1 MGRWRDNVFV
11 ERLWRSPK
19 YDEVYLYA
27 YETVA
32 DAQQGV
38 GRYLTFYNQLRP
50 HRALD
55 GRTHARSRVLG
66 APACTAH
73 GRVGSHHQAP
83 FMKWQRLSKL
93 AEPPLWGDYTT

>member
-55 GRTHARSRVLG
+55 GRTPDDANFGHKSM
-66 APACTAH
+66 P
-73 GRVGSHHQAP
+73 P
-83 FMKWQRLSKL
+83 IRL
-93 AEPPLWGDYTT
+93 AA

>member
-19 YDEVYLYA
+19 YDEVYLYT

-55 GRTHARSRVLG
+55 ARTPHVYREHQPARPM
-66 APACTAH
+66 AA
-73 GRVGSHHQAP
+73 
-83 FMKWQRLSKL
+83 
-93 AEPPLWGDYTT
+93 

>member
-38 GRYLTFYNQLRP
+38 GRYLTFYNQLWPRRYQWSGATYE
-50 HRALD
+50 RAD
-55 GRTHARSRVLG
+55 TVQPTG
-66 APACTAH
+66 ATSFKHCCLY
-73 GRVGSHHQAP
+73 S
-83 FMKWQRLSKL
+83 
-93 AEPPLWGDYTT
+93 

>member
-19 YDEVYLYA
+19 YDEVYLYT

-55 GRTHARSRVLG
+55 GRTPRVYWEHQPARPM
-66 APACTAH
+66 AA
-73 GRVGSHHQAP
+73 
-83 FMKWQRLSKL
+83 
-93 AEPPLWGDYTT
+93 